1 MSVDATS
8 AAVRHRLK
16 QHLFLIGFMGS
27 GKSTVASTLSASL
40 GIPTLDS
47 DACLEQELGCNIADF
62 FSRKGEQA
70 FRDRETEFLRRLRGQ
85 SPCLISC
92 GGGMAL
98 RSENRALMRE
108 LGGVIYLTAT
118 PDTIFARL
126 AADTTRPLLAGKKS
140 LADIAALMDARAA
153 SYEDAASIRIATD
166 GLSPEEIV
174 SELIP
179 LLHPFLSEGESR

>member
-1 MSVDATS
+1 MSKPIS
-8 AAVRHRLK
+8 SRLPAAALTR
-16 QHLFLIGFMGS
+16 HLFLIGFMGS
-27 GKSTVASTLSASL
+27 GKSTVAAALSEALSL
-40 GIPTLDS
+40 PLLDS
-47 DACLEQELGCNIADF
+47 DACISESLGESIAGF
-62 FSRKGEQA
+62 FARAGEEA
-70 FRDRETEFLRRLRGQ
+70 FRERETAFLKSLRE
-85 SPCLISC
+85 SAPCLISC
-92 GGGMAL
+92 MAL

-140 LADIAALMDARAA
+140 LTDIAALMDARAA

>member
-1 MSVDATS
+1 
-8 AAVRHRLK
+8 
-16 QHLFLIGFMGS
+16 
-27 GKSTVASTLSASL
+27 
-40 GIPTLDS
+40 
-47 DACLEQELGCNIADF
+47 
-62 FSRKGEQA
+62 
-70 FRDRETEFLRRLRGQ
+70 
-85 SPCLISC
+85 
-92 GGGMAL
+92 MAL

-140 LADIAALMDARAA
+140 LTDIAALMDARAA

-166 GLSPEEIV
+166 GLRPEEIV

-179 LLHPFLSEGESR
+179 LLHPFLSEGESH

>member
-1 MSVDATS
+1 MSKPIS
-8 AAVRHRLK
+8 SHLPAAALTH
-16 QHLFLIGFMGS
+16 HLFLIGFMGS
-27 GKSTVASTLSASL
+27 GKSTVAAALSEALSL
-40 GIPTLDS
+40 PLLDS
-47 DACLEQELGCNIADF
+47 DACISEALGESIAGF
-62 FSRKGEQA
+62 FARAGEKA
-70 FRDRETEFLRRLRGQ
+70 FRERETAFLKNLRE
-85 SPCLISC
+85 SAPCLISC

-140 LADIAALMDARAA
+140 LTDIAALMDARAA

>member
-1 MSVDATS
+1 MSKPNVSRDAVPSLT
-8 AAVRHRLK
+8 R
-16 QHLFLIGFMGS
+16 HLFLIGFMGS
-27 GKSTVASTLSASL
+27 GKSTVAAALSEALSL
-40 GIPTLDS
+40 SLLDS
-47 DACLEQELGCNIADF
+47 DACISEALGESIASF
-62 FSRKGEQA
+62 FARAGEEA
-70 FRDRETEFLRRLRGQ
+70 FRERETAFLKGLQ
-85 SPCLISC
+85 ESEPCLISC

-118 PDTIFARL
+118 PDTVFARL

-140 LADIAALMDARAA
+140 ITDIAALMDARAA
-153 SYEDAASIRIATD
+153 SYEDAATIRIATD

-179 LLHPFLSEGESR
+179 LLRPFLSEDVSR

>member
-1 MSVDATS
+1 MSNPNS
-8 AAVRHRLK
+8 SRGAAPTLRR
-16 QHLFLIGFMGS
+16 HLFLIGFMGS
-27 GKSTVASTLSASL
+27 GKSTVAAALSEALSL
-40 GIPTLDS
+40 PLLDS
-47 DACLEQELGCNIADF
+47 DACISEALGESIASF
-62 FSRKGEQA
+62 FARAGEEA
-70 FRDRETEFLRRLRGQ
+70 FRERETAFLKSLRE
-85 SPCLISC
+85 SAPCLISC

-108 LGGVIYLTAT
+108 LGGIIYLTAT

-140 LADIAALMDARAA
+140 LTDIAALMDARAA

-166 GLSPEEIV
+166 GLRPEEIV

>member
-1 MSVDATS
+1 MSKPIS
-8 AAVRHRLK
+8 SHLPAAALTR
-16 QHLFLIGFMGS
+16 HLFLIGFMGS
-27 GKSTVASTLSASL
+27 GKSTVAAALSEALSL
-40 GIPTLDS
+40 PLLDS
-47 DACLEQELGCNIADF
+47 EACISEALGESIAGF
-62 FSRKGEQA
+62 FARAGEEA
-70 FRDRETEFLRRLRGQ
+70 FRERETA
-85 SPCLISC
+85 PCLISC

-140 LADIAALMDARAA
+140 LTDIAALMDARAA